1 MRKMLDGKML
11 EVLACPETGESLR
24 EADPGLVRRLNG
36 MIELGTLSDRSGKPV
51 SRKMDGGLVSR
62 GGRHLYP
69 VVDGIPVLLVG
80 ESIPLGGKPS

>member
-1 MRKMLDGKML
+1 MLDGKLL

-24 EADPGLVRRLNG
+24 EADHGLVRRLNG

-80 ESIPLGGKPS
+80 ESIPLGGEPS

>member
-1 MRKMLDGKML
+1 MRKMLDGKLL

-24 EADPGLVRRLNG
+24 EADSGLVRRLNG

-80 ESIPLGGKPS
+80 ESIPLGGEPS